1 LLRIVRGNNKDIP
14 DDILLQKYRNT
25 GDIELIGE
33 LFSRYMHLVY
43 GVCLKY
49 LKNREDAKDAV
60 LEIFEKL
67 VIEYKIY
74 HIRDMKSWMYV
85 LTKNYC
91 LMELRKRQSD
101 EKKHRKLQETEQFF
115 MESAY
120 DPHPIDTG
128 DEKMAE
134 ALSKCIERLKEE
146 QKACI
151 RLFYYENRSYREI
164 AAQMNFDEKKVKSH
178 LQNAKRN
185 LKICLEERN
194 VKEEQIQR

>member
-1 LLRIVRGNNKDIP
+1 MLRIVRGNNKDIP

-43 GVCLKY
+43 GVSLKY

-60 LEIFEKL
+60 LGIFEKL

-74 HIRDMKSWMYV
+74 HIRDLKSWMYV

-101 EKKHRKLQETEQFF
+101 EKKQREMQDTEALF

-128 DEKMAE
+128 NEKMAE
-134 ALSKCIERLKEE
+134 ALGKCIERLKEE
-146 QKACI
+146 QKECI
-151 RLFYYENRSYREI
+151 RLFYYENKSYREI
-164 AAQMNFDEKKVKSH
+164 AAQMKFDEKKVKSH

-194 VKEEQIQR
+194 VKEEQIQQ